1 MTFPVGILVAALGA
15 MAVGIEREWSG
26 HTVGPAARFGG
37 IRTFTLLGIC
47 AGTAGWLWTQS
58 LQPLATALVAAAG
71 ALVVVAYAAA
81 SRRDVDGTTEV
92 SALVV
97 LGAGVLA
104 GLGQFTLASAMFAV
118 TALIL
123 IEKSRLHAFV
133 ARVGDNELRAAARFG
148 VMSVV
153 VLPLL
158 PEGPYGPLGGIYPRD
173 LWILVLFFSG
183 LSFAGYLARRAVGAR
198 RGYPLAGLIGGMVS
212 STSVTLGYSRVSRTQ
227 ASPVPL
233 ALGVVAACTML
244 FVRVAVGIA
253 VLNASLFMPLLPYLV
268 LPFLVGVAILALGVR
283 RTRDD
288 RPNVPGVA
296 ENPLQV
302 AAALQ
307 MALLFQC
314 VLFAVYATRQYF
326 GDAGVIPSGV
336 ILGLTDM
343 DALTI
348 SMARGAASGIP
359 LDIAARAVAL
369 GILANTV
376 LKAIVALVL
385 GSPPFKR
392 IVALSL
398 TAMGVASGL
407 ALLWQ

>member
-1 MTFPVGILVAALGA
+1 
-15 MAVGIEREWSG
+15 
-26 HTVGPAARFGG
+26 
-37 IRTFTLLGIC
+37 
-47 AGTAGWLWTQS
+47 
-58 LQPLATALVAAAG
+58 
-71 ALVVVAYAAA
+71 
-81 SRRDVDGTTEV
+81 V